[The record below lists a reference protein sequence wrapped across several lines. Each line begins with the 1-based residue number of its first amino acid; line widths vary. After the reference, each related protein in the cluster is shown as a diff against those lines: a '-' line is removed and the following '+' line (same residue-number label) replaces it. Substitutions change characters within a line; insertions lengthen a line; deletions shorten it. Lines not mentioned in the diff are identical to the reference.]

1 MLQNGGQGS
10 NLWAQ
15 KLSQK
20 LVKFY
25 NQVLNCMEMGKCFFQ
40 DFVGVKTQKLLL
52 VKFYNH
58 IPNNYVY
65 IKIEMFKYFFKM
77 VPKFKIAATGRHGST
92 SYFLC
97 AQKLKKIVY
106 SEIIKILQSH
116 SQQNIDVKF
125 IFQYILET

>member
-25 NQVLNCMEMGKCFFQ
+25 NQVLNCMEMSKCFFQ

-58 IPNNYVY
+58 IPNNICVY
-65 IKIEMFKYFFKM
+65 KNRDVQVFF
-77 VPKFKIAATGRHGST
+77 
-92 SYFLC
+92 
-97 AQKLKKIVY
+97 
-106 SEIIKILQSH
+106 
-116 SQQNIDVKF
+116 
-125 IFQYILET
+125 